1 MGEAA
6 VPGHFEREHGRLEAQ
21 LHAHLL
27 EVVAGDFARARQLLA
42 PWRAA
47 LARHIEVE
55 ETRLLP
61 HVPPDARWQA
71 RVYRLE
77 HERIALLADEYAARV
92 AAMARQVFPDE
103 RTQREAALKL
113 LDAAHALRHLLEH
126 HHQREEMALAQELPD
141 ALQQA
146 AWDAGDEAP
155 SPAE

>member
-1 MGEAA
+1 MPTPP
-6 VPGHFEREHGRLEAQ
+6 PGCFEREHQRLEAE

-27 EVVAGDFARARQLLA
+27 AVVGADFAQAHALLQ

-47 LARHIEVE
+47 LARHIEIE

-61 HVPPDARWQA
+61 HVPAGARWQA

-92 AAMARQVFPDE
+92 AAMARRPLADA
-103 RTQREAALKL
+103 RAQREAALAL

-126 HHQREEMALAQELPD
+126 HHQREEMALALELPA

-146 AWDAGDEAP
+146 AWDGSDAP
-155 SPAE
+155 ASPAPE